1 MHLSVE
7 IKDENIVDKIVKLLE
22 VFKDDGV
29 KVIYDKAQ
37 EEWNDEYIENNW
49 REIGMSTHS
58 ANIDDNEVK
67 YDAYARFN
75 HDKHSS

>member
-37 EEWNDEYIENNW
+37 EEWNDGYIENNW